1 MYQVYFKN
9 QNNDLCLLNNE
20 TDSINGILP
29 NDFVN
34 DLEDKKL
41 NFPYN
46 FVRIK
51 YQGKKYIISI
61 SNLIIYFE
69 D

>member
-1 MYQVYFKN
+1 MYQIYFKN
-9 QNNDLCLLNNE
+9 QNNKLCLLNNE
-20 TDSINGILP
+20 TDFIDGILP

-34 DLEDKKL
+34 KLADNEL

-46 FVRIK
+46 FVRIQ
-51 YQGKKYIISI
+51 YQGNKYIISI
-61 SNLIIYFE
+61 SNLIICLE